1 MPDPGCAYSTPA
13 AATATAAAAI
23 VQNCVQPQRAKTASA
38 SHAGI
43 TAVPVFK
50 GSQLLQLAALDF
62 IADGG
67 MTVPVIYGNGNSMAL
82 FDVIPG
88 LVTPFPAPFDPDL
101 PRGATTTTT
110 FLTPE
115 GHLVGTDPMSPREG
129 ATHGLVAVE
138 VRASPTAAVGV
149 TPSLS
154 AGRIRTGGGSGI
166 LRGGRP
172 SPAHSP
178 TRQVSF
184 VSSARM
190 DAPSPSEG
198 GMSPRMSRLRRSRTA
213 DELSVVMETALPPA
227 QESAL
232 DSMRKLLMEE
242 NLAPQQQQTLD
253 SVRSAMSRV
262 KTSAAAA
269 NANANAKANA
279 ADVAAAGSKQEVR
292 ESADGSSRAALSSEE
307 MLRTM
312 TVFTLASQLS
322 HEALQLGVRPE
333 SIFRNFGRLDTQVLS
348 EIAPRRSVLGAGKV
362 PRPEGVSTDTTQAEL
377 LLSVL
382 EFLSRAAVSVAVV
395 WGGFDS
401 VRRRLHRALR
411 SVIIIMPLC
420 VGFVVVDETC
430 LKWEYNSLC
439 LLIFMIYM
447 YYYKNK
453 NKINIKKTLRPLA
466 VMFPIFV

>member
-1 MPDPGCAYSTPA
+1 
-13 AATATAAAAI
+13 
-23 VQNCVQPQRAKTASA
+23 
-38 SHAGI
+38 
-43 TAVPVFK
+43 
-50 GSQLLQLAALDF
+50 
-62 IADGG
+62 
-67 MTVPVIYGNGNSMAL
+67 MTVPVIYGNGSSMAL

-88 LVTPFPAPFDPDL
+88 LVTPFPAPLDPDL

-115 GHLVGTDPMSPREG
+115 GHLVVTDPMSPREG

-138 VRASPTAAVGV
+138 VRASPTAAAGA

-198 GMSPRMSRLRRSRTA
+198 VMSPRMSRLRRSRTA

-242 NLAPQQQQTLD
+242 NLAPQQQLTLD

-262 KTSAAAA
+262 KTSAA
-269 NANANAKANA
+269 NANAKANA
-279 ADVAAAGSKQEVR
+279 ANAAAAGSKQEVR
-292 ESADGSSRAALSSEE
+292 GSADGSSRAALSSEE

-348 EIAPRRSVLGAGKV
+348 EIAPRRSGLGAGKV

-382 EFLSRAAVSVAVV
+382 EFLSRAVVVVV

-420 VGFVVVDETC
+420 VGF
-430 LKWEYNSLC
+430 
-439 LLIFMIYM
+439 LLLLLT
-447 YYYKNK
+447 K
-453 NKINIKKTLRPLA
+453 L
-466 VMFPIFV
+466 V

>member
-1 MPDPGCAYSTPA
+1 MSRPLPDSGCADTTPA
-13 AATATAAAAI
+13 AAPAAAAAI
-23 VQNCVQPQRAKTASA
+23 AQNCVQPQRAKTASA

-67 MTVPVIYGNGNSMAL
+67 MTVPVIYGNGSSMAL

-88 LVTPFPAPFDPDL
+88 LVTPFPAPVDPDL
-101 PRGATTTTT
+101 PRGTTTTTT

-115 GHLVGTDPMSPREG
+115 GHLVVTDPMSPREG
-129 ATHGLVAVE
+129 ATRGLVAVE
-138 VRASPTAAVGV
+138 VRASPTAAAGA

-269 NANANAKANA
+269 NANAKAKA
-279 ADVAAAGSKQEVR
+279 ADVTAVGSKQEVR
-292 ESADGSSRAALSSEE
+292 GSADGSSRAALSSEE

-333 SIFRNFGRLDTQVLS
+333 SIFRNFGRLDSQVLS
-348 EIAPRRSVLGAGKV
+348 EIAPRRSGLGAGKV

-382 EFLSRAAVSVAVV
+382 EFLLRAVV
-395 WGGFDS
+395 VIVWGCFDS

-411 SVIIIMPLC
+411 SVIIIIMPVFFLF
-420 VGFVVVDETC
+420 VVVVVDETG
-430 LKWEYNSLC
+430 LKWEYNSLSFNLHDIYV
-439 LLIFMIYM
+439 LL
-447 YYYKNK
+447 
-453 NKINIKKTLRPLA
+453 
-466 VMFPIFV
+466 

>member
-1 MPDPGCAYSTPA
+1 
-13 AATATAAAAI
+13 
-23 VQNCVQPQRAKTASA
+23 
-38 SHAGI
+38 
-43 TAVPVFK
+43 
-50 GSQLLQLAALDF
+50 
-62 IADGG
+62 
-67 MTVPVIYGNGNSMAL
+67 MTVPVIYGNGNGMAL

-88 LVTPFPAPFDPDL
+88 LVTPLPAPYDPDL
-101 PRGATTTTT
+101 RQGATTTTT

-115 GHLVGTDPMSPREG
+115 GHLVVTDPMSPREG

-138 VRASPTAAVGV
+138 VRASPTAAAAAGA
-149 TPSLS
+149 TPSQS

-190 DAPSPSEG
+190 DAQSPSEG
-198 GMSPRMSRLRRSRTA
+198 VLSPRMSRLRRSRTA

-262 KTSAAAA
+262 KTSAL
-269 NANANAKANA
+269 NATNANAKANA
-279 ADVAAAGSKQEVR
+279 AAANVVAAAAAAGSKQEVR
-292 ESADGSSRAALSSEE
+292 GSADGSSRAALSSEE

-348 EIAPRRSVLGAGKV
+348 EIAPRPAGLGAGKV
-362 PRPEGVSTDTTQAEL
+362 PRPEGVSADTTQAEL

-382 EFLSRAAVSVAVV
+382 EFLSRVAVV
-395 WGGFDS
+395 VVVVWGCFDS
-401 VRRRLHRALR
+401 LCRRRRRLHRALR
-411 SVIIIMPLC
+411 SVIIMMTPLC
-420 VGFVVVDETC
+420 VVFFVVAVVVGETG
-430 LKWEYNSLC
+430 LKWEY
-439 LLIFMIYM
+439 
-447 YYYKNK
+447 
-453 NKINIKKTLRPLA
+453 
-466 VMFPIFV
+466 

>member
-1 MPDPGCAYSTPA
+1 MSRPLPDSGCAYSTPA
-13 AATATAAAAI
+13 AAAAAI

-67 MTVPVIYGNGNSMAL
+67 MTVPVIYGNGSSMAL

-88 LVTPFPAPFDPDL
+88 LVTPFPAPLDPDL

-115 GHLVGTDPMSPREG
+115 GHLVVTDPMSPREG

-138 VRASPTAAVGV
+138 VRASPTAAAGA

-198 GMSPRMSRLRRSRTA
+198 VMSPRMSRLRRSRTA

-242 NLAPQQQQTLD
+242 NLAPQQQLTLD

-262 KTSAAAA
+262 KTSAA
-269 NANANAKANA
+269 NANAKANA
-279 ADVAAAGSKQEVR
+279 ANVAAAGSKQEVR
-292 ESADGSSRAALSSEE
+292 GSADGSSRAALSSEE

-348 EIAPRRSVLGAGKV
+348 EIAPRRSGLGAGKV

-382 EFLSRAAVSVAVV
+382 EFLSRAVVVVV

-420 VGFVVVDETC
+420 VVF
-430 LKWEYNSLC
+430 
-439 LLIFMIYM
+439 LLLLLT
-447 YYYKNK
+447 K
-453 NKINIKKTLRPLA
+453 L
-466 VMFPIFV
+466 V